1 MLGRGDGLYTP
12 IGSNTPCRIQGA
24 FISDGEVESLAK
36 HIKDTSGDA
45 VYDPNI
51 LSYVEEEA
59 KKMAH
64 GFEKARKV
72 EEPAEIDYSNDRQF
86 LDAVDVAIATGKV
99 STSLIQRKLSIGYG
113 KAAKFLDVMEDMG
126 IISEVNGYK
135 PREVLITADEWKVK
149 LETIRKK

>member
-1 MLGRGDGLYTP
+1 MINQIVDYFT
-12 IGSNTPCRIQGA
+12 
-24 FISDGEVESLAK
+24 
-36 HIKDTSGDA
+36 DA
-45 VYDPNI
+45 ERLP
-51 LSYVEEEA
+51 
-59 KKMAH
+59 
-64 GFEKARKV
+64 
-72 EEPAEIDYSNDRQF
+72 
-86 LDAVDVAIATGKV
+86 LDWIVFSVDVAIATGKV